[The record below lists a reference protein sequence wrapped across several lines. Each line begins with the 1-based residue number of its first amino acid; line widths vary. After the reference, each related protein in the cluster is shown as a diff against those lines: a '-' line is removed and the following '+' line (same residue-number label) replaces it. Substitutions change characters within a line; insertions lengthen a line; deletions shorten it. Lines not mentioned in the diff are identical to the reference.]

1 MAPSNFNLKDVVRPN
16 IWALDPYRC
25 ARDDYWEG
33 ILIDANENSYGTCVN
48 LDDSEISLPKPNPN
62 DTDVNSDTHIERYPD
77 PRQLEFKTLF
87 AKLRGLSS
95 PNCMFVGVGSDESI
109 DIIMRVFGV
118 PGKDKVL
125 VTPPTYG
132 MYSVCAHTND
142 LEVVK
147 VPLLLPDFQLDV
159 PKVKEALKN
168 DPSIKMVIL
177 CSPGNPTGSC
187 ITKSDIRE
195 ILEFEDFKG
204 IVVVDEAY
212 IDFVEETENKG
223 SVATWVEKYPNLI
236 VTQTLSKSFGL
247 AGIRCGIAIT
257 TEEIAAIINKT
268 KAPYNVSTPASLIA
282 RKALSDESV
291 AKMKENVKKIIEE
304 RTKLIEKFK
313 SLDGVSAILGTND
326 GNFLLVQVA
335 NKNGVPSSNRAHKIY
350 KGMANNEKV
359 VVRYRGN
366 EYGCPGGL
374 RITIGTPEENIVL
387 IEKFQKLLNETIDEE

>member
-33 ILIDANENSYGTCVN
+33 ILIDANENSFGTCVN
-48 LDDSEISLPKPNPN
+48 LNDGEISLPKPKANEK
-62 DTDVNSDTHIERYPD
+62 DLNSDTHIERYPD

-109 DIIMRVFGV
+109 DIIMRVFGN

-132 MYSVCAHTND
+132 MYSVCAQTND

-147 VPLLLPDFQLDV
+147 VPLLLPNFQLDV

-177 CSPGNPTGSC
+177 CSPGNPTGSV
-187 ITKSDIRE
+187 IALNDIRE
-195 ILEFEDFKG
+195 ILEYEDFKG

-212 IDFVEETENKG
+212 IDFVEETDNKG

-257 TEEIAAIINKT
+257 SEEIAAIINKT

-282 RKALSDESV
+282 RKALSDESI
-291 AKMKENVKKIIEE
+291 AKMRENVKKIIEE
-304 RTKLIEKFK
+304 RTKLIEIFK
-313 SLDGVSAILGTND
+313 SLDGVGSILGTND
-326 GNFLLVQVA
+326 GNFILVQVV

-350 KGMANNEKV
+350 KGMANNEKI

-366 EYGCPGGL
+366 EYGCAGGL
-374 RITIGTPEENIVL
+374 RITIGNQEENVIL
-387 IEKFQKLLNETIDEE
+387 IEKFKKLLNETIDEE

>member
-1 MAPSNFNLKDVVRPN
+1 MAPKNFNLKDVVRPN
-16 IWALDPYRC
+16 IWALEPYRC
-25 ARDDYWEG
+25 ARDDFWEG
-33 ILIDANENSYGTCVN
+33 ILIDANENSYGTCLN
-48 LDDSEISLPKPNPN
+48 LDDSEITLPKPKP
-62 DTDVNSDTHIERYPD
+62 TDKDMNSDTHIERYPD
-77 PRQLEFKTLF
+77 PRQLDFKTLF
-87 AKLRGLSS
+87 AKFRGLSS

-118 PGKDKVL
+118 PGKDKIL

-132 MYSVCAHTND
+132 MYGVCAQTND
-142 LEVVK
+142 LGVVK

-168 DPSIKMVIL
+168 DPSIKLVLL

-187 ITKSDIRE
+187 ITKNDIRE
-195 ILEFEDFKG
+195 ILEYEHFNG

-212 IDFVEETENKG
+212 IDFVEESEIKG

-257 TEEIAAIINKT
+257 SEEIAAIINKT
-268 KAPYNVSTPASLIA
+268 KAPYNVSTPASLLA
-282 RKALSDESV
+282 RKALSDESI
-291 AKMKENVKKIIEE
+291 AKMKENVKKILAE
-304 RTKLIEKFK
+304 RTRLIEIFK
-313 SLDGVSAILGTND
+313 SLDGVGDILGTND
-326 GNFLLVQVA
+326 GNFILVQVV
-335 NKNGVPSSNRAHKIY
+335 NKNGVPSSNRAHMIY
-350 KGMANNEKV
+350 KGMATNEKV

-374 RITIGTPEENIVL
+374 RVTIGNDEDNVIL
-387 IEKFQKLLNETIDEE
+387 IEKFKKLLNETIDEE